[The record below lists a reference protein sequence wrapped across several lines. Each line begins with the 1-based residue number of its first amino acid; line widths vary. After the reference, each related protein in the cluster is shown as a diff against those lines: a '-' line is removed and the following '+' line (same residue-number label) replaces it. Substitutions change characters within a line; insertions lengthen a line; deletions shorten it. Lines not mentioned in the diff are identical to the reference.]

1 MILEFCMIIKDSG
14 RSIIPVLESVK
25 PYIDHWTILDTG
37 STDNTTE
44 IVRKC
49 MKGCPGNLYE
59 ESFVDFS
66 TSRNRVLELAGI
78 RCKYTLMLDDTYI
91 LTGGKKLKRFLKRA
105 NKNSYNII
113 IADDTREYFSC
124 RILRMAARLRYRYK
138 IHEVIDTENTRNLKL
153 ENVFI
158 YDEYSPYM
166 TARTETR
173 YRNDIRLLLEDLVDH
188 PDDPRIIFYIAE
200 TYCRIEDYK
209 NAEKYYIL
217 RTNLTGDPVEIFLA
231 YFGLGMLYNRCIKKP
246 WKFSE
251 EMYLSAFK
259 AYPARSESL
268 LEIAKHYHHLGIYK
282 KTYECMKQAV
292 QIPMPQ
298 DGHPVGYMT
307 YREEV
312 PYLLIDSAIR
322 IGEIEYAKTITRKV
336 ISENPR
342 NIQKFHNVL
351 YALDHTANPNLKP
364 SQTPLLVIHDGHIVK
379 YWTPKSAELVG
390 SGSEIMAMNLGKEF
404 AELKYRVVL
413 FGGFKQGNKDS
424 QGTYD
429 GVEYMDVSKY
439 NEFLRDTYVDVLL
452 VSRVSDNL
460 VFYDNIGKVFLWLH
474 DTLPIGEAFQ
484 THAKKFKGVLC
495 LSEWHKQFFCEEFK
509 FPKGLVHVTGNAI
522 DVKRFEA
529 KTQKIP
535 YKFIYSSS
543 PDRGLDNLLEMFPR
557 VHERYP
563 KAELHIFGNEALLTR
578 ETLQT
583 IADHDYIKLHG
594 RVSQKKIS
602 REYLSSDVWLYPTE
616 FKETY
621 CITAL
626 EAQVSKVLCV
636 CTDLAGL
643 TGTGGSRGVLVK
655 GKASTRKFQDEM
667 LKKLFWVLD
676 NSSVKKHLIEKA
688 YNWAQQQTLENL
700 ALNWHTGFFT

>member
-1 MILEFCMIIKDSG
+1 MTLCLTMIIKDSD

-25 PYIDHWTILDTG
+25 PYIDNWTILDTG
-37 STDNTTE
+37 STDNTKE

-49 MKGCPGNLYE
+49 MRGCPGNLYE
-59 ESFVDFS
+59 EPFVDFS
-66 TSRNRVLELAGI
+66 TSRNRVLDLAGTK
-78 RCKYTLMLDDTYI
+78 CKYTLMLDDTYI
-91 LTGGKKLKRFLKRA
+91 LTGGKKLKRFLKRST
-105 NKNSYNII
+105 KDSYNII
-113 IADDTREYFSC
+113 IADNSKEYFSC
-124 RILRMAARLRYRYK
+124 RILRTTAKLRYKYK

-158 YDEYSPYM
+158 YDEYSSYM
-166 TARTETR
+166 VARTETR
-173 YRNDIRLLLEDLVDH
+173 YRNDIKLLLEDLDDN
-188 PDDPRIIFYIAE
+188 PKDPRIIFYIAE
-200 TYCRIEDYK
+200 TYCRIGDYK
-209 NAEKYYIL
+209 NAEKYYNL
-217 RTNLTGDPVEIFLA
+217 RTQLPGDPIEVFLA
-231 YFGLGMLYNRCIKKP
+231 YFGLGMLYNRYIKKP

-259 AYPARSESL
+259 VYPNRSESL
-268 LEIAKHYHHLGIYK
+268 LEIAKHYHHLENYK
-282 KTYECMKQAV
+282 KTYECMKKAV
-292 QIPMPQ
+292 QIPMPH
-298 DGHPVGYMT
+298 DGHPVGYTT
-307 YREEV
+307 YREEI

-322 IGEIEYAKTITRKV
+322 VGEIEYAKTITRKV
-336 ISENPR
+336 ISENPK

-351 YALDHTANPNLKP
+351 YALDHTVNPSLKP
-364 SQTPLLVIHDGHIVK
+364 SQIPLLVIHDGHLVE
-379 YWTPKSAELVG
+379 YWTPNSAEFVG

-404 AELKYRVVL
+404 ARLGYRVVL

-429 GVEYMDVSKY
+429 GVEYMDVSEY
-439 NEFLRDTYVDVLL
+439 NDFLKDTYVDILL

-460 VFYDNIGKVFLWLH
+460 VFYNNIGKVFLWLH

-495 LSEWHKQFFCEEFK
+495 LSEWHRNFFCEEFK
-509 FPKGLVHVTGNAI
+509 FPKELVHVTGNAI
-522 DVKRFEA
+522 DLRRF
-529 KTQKIP
+529 KSKIQKIP

-557 VHERYP
+557 VHERCP
-563 KAELHIFGNEALLTR
+563 KAELHIFGKKALLTR
-578 ETLQT
+578 DNLQT
-583 IADHDYIKLHG
+583 ISDHDYIKLHG
-594 RVSQKKIS
+594 RVSQQKIS

-626 EAQVSKVLCV
+626 EAQVSRVLCV

-643 TGTGGSRGVLVK
+643 TGTVGSRGVLIK

-667 LKKLFWVLD
+667 LKRLFWILD
-676 NSSVKKHLIEKA
+676 NPSVKKHLIEKA
-688 YNWAQQQTLENL
+688 YSWAKQQTLENL
-700 ALNWHTGFFT
+700 ALNWHTSFFT